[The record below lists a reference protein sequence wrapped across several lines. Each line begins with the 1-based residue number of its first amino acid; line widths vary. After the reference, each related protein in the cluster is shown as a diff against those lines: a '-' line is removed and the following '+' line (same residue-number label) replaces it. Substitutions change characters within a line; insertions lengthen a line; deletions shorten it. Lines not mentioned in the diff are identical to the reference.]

1 MGRTTFGKLERDRN
15 KKAKAAAKREKRLAG
30 AEEGD
35 EIEETTHAGDDIPT
49 DELLRRIEELHKRFD
64 AGDISYDDFEE
75 TKADLMS
82 RLSID

>member
-30 AEEGD
+30 GD
-35 EIEETTHAGDDIPT
+35 DDEVTETSDQPQNDIPT

-82 RLSID
+82 RLSVE